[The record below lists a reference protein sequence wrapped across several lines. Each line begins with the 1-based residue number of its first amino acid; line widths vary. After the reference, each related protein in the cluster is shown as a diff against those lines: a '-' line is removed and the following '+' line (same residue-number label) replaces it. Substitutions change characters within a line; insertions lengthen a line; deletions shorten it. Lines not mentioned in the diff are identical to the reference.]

1 MLLINDPAV
10 DINAEH
16 PEMGT
21 PIAWLW
27 KNYELYANR
36 PTARP
41 KFYDKTTYEQIAT
54 LLAGT
59 GRLACRDGL
68 DFVDKNMERLGC
80 LRYDGFWKAP
90 QLFIS
95 RNPRA
100 LWLGRNVIELFGY
113 GILKGSKE
121 EVEQHFQGK
130 GVRVGGLNQIVH
142 LVTQQGIWRPTSLT
156 RPNIGGVVDG
166 EWYGFRYLT
175 PFDPSL
181 SDLRVYT
188 FSSQWC
194 MVAERACTK
203 TELEAWF

>member
-1 MLLINDPAV
+1 MLVSFRDIKNACIAARRSLHGILLRASRRSQPVIAPSLYASLINCDVEGCMLLINDPAV
-10 DINAEH
+10 DIDAEH

-41 KFYDKTTYEQIAT
+41 KFYDKTTYEHLAT

-68 DFVDKNMERLGC
+68 DFVDKNMEGLGC

-90 QLFIS
+90 QVFIS

-100 LWLGRNVIELFGY
+100 LWLGRSVIELFGE
-113 GILKGSKE
+113 K
-121 EVEQHFQGK
+121 EVEGDREWESSIKLF
-130 GVRVGGLNQIVH
+130 
-142 LVTQQGIWRPTSLT
+142 IWLH
-156 RPNIGGVVDG
+156 N
-166 EWYGFRYLT
+166 
-175 PFDPSL
+175 
-181 SDLRVYT
+181 
-188 FSSQWC
+188 
-194 MVAERACTK
+194 K
-203 TELEAWF
+203 